1 MGISLSGSFVLFI
14 ISIAIWAVKV
24 VLYLMLLCRTLPG
37 VILVPAC
44 MAPVVVIIFTKFYG
58 SAPPARPHHVLIS
71 RPWRLGYRQIT
82 GDSDGRALRP
92 ARARALLGRRRCG
105 PNGDH
110 PLGHLP
116 P

>member
-58 SAPPARPHHVLIS
+58 SAPRAHPRHVLIS
-71 RPWRLGYRQIT
+71 RP
-82 GDSDGRALRP
+82 GDSDVPPTDRSQETRTAELVGP
-92 ARARALLGRRRCG
+92 VKCG
-105 PNGDH
+105 PLNCWA
-110 PLGHLP
+110 PLATSRP
-116 P
+116 ERE